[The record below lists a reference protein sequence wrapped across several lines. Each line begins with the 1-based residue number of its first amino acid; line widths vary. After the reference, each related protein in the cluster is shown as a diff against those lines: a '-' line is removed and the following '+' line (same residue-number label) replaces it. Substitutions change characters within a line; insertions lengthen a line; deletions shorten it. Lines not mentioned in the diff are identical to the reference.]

1 MKIDGPITEN
11 WGDSVKDIIKS
22 EKTLPGASGS
32 SARKLPKNSK
42 YEVILKESV
51 DMSAIA
57 DVEDAMSESRIRK
70 GAADDLDST
79 YLYSFAAKFKG
90 TYRVC
95 AVNDVSPWTSKTV
108 ELDLRVKREKEQ
120 LDPNGHVMERED
132 FDENVADPTLATSK
146 HSKDMLKTLSGLK
159 HKMDSMDKKQKTERH
174 RLELHSGLNEK
185 SHSRMVI
192 GALFETVLFIGL
204 MGGQIWIL
212 KYWFEGRGLPQYG
225 GGGYGGYGG
234 GGGSEWGV

>member
-1 MKIDGPITEN
+1 
-11 WGDSVKDIIKS
+11 
-22 EKTLPGASGS
+22 
-32 SARKLPKNSK
+32 
-42 YEVILKESV
+42 
-51 DMSAIA
+51 
-57 DVEDAMSESRIRK
+57 
-70 GAADDLDST
+70 
-79 YLYSFAAKFKG
+79 
-90 TYRVC
+90 
-95 AVNDVSPWTSKTV
+95 
-108 ELDLRVKREKEQ
+108 
-120 LDPNGHVMERED
+120 
-132 FDENVADPTLATSK
+132 
-146 HSKDMLKTLSGLK
+146 MLKTLSGVK